1 MNRRSP
7 TPRCRLAC
15 PAFVLALL
23 GIALTLAPVLAQD
36 TPPRTVQEGV
46 FTVEQAER
54 GTQVYKRSCADC
66 HPMDLYRGD
75 VMKSWEGASLFGLY
89 DLILN
94 RMPQN
99 NPGSLKRREYVELLA
114 YILSLNEM
122 PAGATELPTDE
133 SALKKIVI
141 KWRKKP

>member
-1 MNRRSP
+1 MGLVS
-7 TPRCRLAC
+7 
-15 PAFVLALL
+15 
-23 GIALTLAPVLAQD
+23 TLAPALAQD
-36 TPPRTVQEGV
+36 APSRTVRDGV

-66 HPMDLYRGD
+66 HPLDLYRGD

-99 NPGSLKRREYVELLA
+99 NPGSLKRREYVDLLA

-122 PAGATELPTDE
+122 PAGPTELPSDE

-141 KWRKKP
+141 NWRKKS